1 MKFRPCIDLHG
12 GVVKQIVGSTLKDN
26 DGSAPIENFVAEQS
40 SAEFAEL
47 YAKHQM
53 LGGHIIMLGKGNEE
67 AALGALHAFPGG
79 MQVGGG
85 INPSNAQKYIDAGA
99 SHVIVTSYVFRD
111 GAIDY
116 ARLNEMVNAV
126 GKSNLVLDLSCRRKD
141 GAGDYYVVT
150 DRWQKYTDFVLSE
163 QSLAELATYCDEFLV
178 HGVDVEGMRVGII
191 EELVTLLGVWSP
203 IPVT

>member
-116 ARLNEMVNAV
+116 ARLNEIVNAV

>member
-1 MKFRPCIDLHG
+1 MYEVTGRAESPEKSHLPRRFLPIRARSRRTERSETL
-12 GVVKQIVGSTLKDN
+12 STL
-26 DGSAPIENFVAEQS
+26 GTHLE
-40 SAEFAEL
+40 
-47 YAKHQM
+47 
-53 LGGHIIMLGKGNEE
+53 
-67 AALGALHAFPGG
+67 
-79 MQVGGG
+79 
-85 INPSNAQKYIDAGA
+85 
-99 SHVIVTSYVFRD
+99 IVPDVRC
-111 GAIDY
+111 
-116 ARLNEMVNAV
+116 NAV